1 MYLDECKRIIVNRSI
16 DEKQTITNEIN
27 EITSLTREEAINK
40 LLAAKKTTER
50 IDAIDRFISSL

>member
-1 MYLDECKRIIVNRSI
+1 MK
-16 DEKQTITNEIN
+16 KQTITNEIN